1 MGIGRSTLRALFL
14 AGIVAMPL
22 VLTAAL
28 SAEEKALRPE
38 VQQLVQSVSEKL
50 QAAADKL
57 GLTPEQ
63 QAKIR
68 EIQASQSEQRSA
80 LRAQRRDLLQD
91 ELKSLATILTPEQRE
106 KIKEFAEDKVEQFK
120 QNGATAGL
128 PRFSGARDTLAE
140 RTQSAAEKLGLTSE
154 QRKQMIQTLSSQAEK
169 HAALRAKCRDAAE
182 SEFKAV
188 AAVLTPEQREK
199 ARDQIEDRI
208 VMAAAARSVADRLDV
223 AADKLGLS
231 PDQRQQIEK
240 THAQFAGKYQ
250 ALRSERLELMQDELK
265 AMAAILT
272 PEQREKVKD
281 FCEDRVVVI
290 EVTAAGADAD
300 DAIKALRESISER
313 LEAVADKL
321 ELTADQR
328 NQIRSAHAAFADKFK
343 SQRDQRMTLRQEEL
357 KALGALLTPEQ
368 QGKVKEFVEDHAGAL

>member
-1 MGIGRSTLRALFL
+1 MGIGRSTPRALFL
-14 AGIVAMPL
+14 AGIALMPL
-22 VLTAAL
+22 ALPAAL

-68 EIQASQSEQRSA
+68 EIQASQSEQRAA
-80 LRAQRRDLLQD
+80 LRAQRRDLLQG

-106 KIKEFAEDKVEQFK
+106 KIKEFAEDKVEQFR
-120 QNGATAGL
+120 QNGATGL
-128 PRFSGARDTLAE
+128 PRFSAARDTVAE
-140 RTQSAAEKLGLTSE
+140 RAQSAAEKLGLTSE
-154 QRKQMIQTLSSQAEK
+154 QRKQMIQTLASQAEK

-188 AAVLTPEQREK
+188 AAVLTPEQRLK
-199 ARDQIEDRI
+199 ARDEIEDRI

-250 ALRSERLELMQDELK
+250 ALRSDRLELMQDELK

-281 FCEDRVVVI
+281 FTEDRVVVI
-290 EVTAAGADAD
+290 DVTATGNNPEE
-300 DAIKALRESISER
+300 IVKALRESISER

-328 NQIRSAHAAFADKFK
+328 TQIQSVRTSFSDKFK